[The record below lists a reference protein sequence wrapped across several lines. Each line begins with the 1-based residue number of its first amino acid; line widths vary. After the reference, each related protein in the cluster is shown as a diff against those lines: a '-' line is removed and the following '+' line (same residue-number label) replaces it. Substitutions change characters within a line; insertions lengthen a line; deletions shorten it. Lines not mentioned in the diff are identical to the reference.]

1 MARLRRSSEQTL
13 ALKIE
18 LAQEKVARTREAHE
32 KAVDELKKL
41 QDIQKERQKGI
52 LLKAMEN
59 STHTFDEIIAFIS
72 SPTAADD
79 ELCTE

>member
-32 KAVDELKKL
+32 KAVDELKKTPGHSEGTT
-41 QDIQKERQKGI
+41 ERNTAESDGKQ
-52 LLKAMEN
+52 
-59 STHTFDEIIAFIS
+59 HTYF
-72 SPTAADD
+72 
-79 ELCTE
+79 

>member
-32 KAVDELKKL
+32 KAVDELKNSRTFRRN
-41 QDIQKERQKGI
+41 DRKEY
-52 LLKAMEN
+52 
-59 STHTFDEIIAFIS
+59 
-72 SPTAADD
+72 
-79 ELCTE
+79 C